1 MYSLKFKET
10 LKQDETQ
17 YWRALRK
24 ECQPQSQILVTRGD
38 WSGRYK
44 TGGEPTLLEG
54 LRKCASKELGVI
66 PTSPFKKSSSS
77 SSTTSCTKTEIT
89 NKIASSSLKCFQEF
103 LSSGMCYF
111 WRKKKWR
118 KKNLHFEGFLWC
130 TLLCYKPL
138 TQLLMTH
145 CEHLFKI
152 WFFFKTDFK
161 FKEDR

>member
-10 LKQDETQ
+10 LEQDETQ
-17 YWRALRK
+17 YWRALW
-24 ECQPQSQILVTRGD
+24 EEWQPQSQILVTRGD

-77 SSTTSCTKTEIT
+77 SSTTSCIKTEIT

-103 LSSGMCYF
+103 LSSEMCYF
-111 WRKKKWR
+111 WRKKKSEGKKKKSSFWR
-118 KKNLHFEGFLWC
+118 LPLVHTSLLQTIHTIAHDTLW
-130 TLLCYKPL
+130 TSL
-138 TQLLMTH
+138 
-145 CEHLFKI
+145 
-152 WFFFKTDFK
+152 
-161 FKEDR
+161 

>member
-1 MYSLKFKET
+1 MPEACTRSSSK
-10 LKQDETQ
+10 KQYESQ
-17 YWRALRK
+17 YWRVLR
-24 ECQPQSQILVTRGD
+24 EDCQPQSQIRVTRGD

-77 SSTTSCTKTEIT
+77 SSATSCTKTEIT

-118 KKNLHFEGFLWC
+118 KKKISILKVNSDAYFFITNHSHTIAHDTLW
-130 TLLCYKPL
+130 TSL
-138 TQLLMTH
+138 
-145 CEHLFKI
+145 
-152 WFFFKTDFK
+152 
-161 FKEDR
+161 

>member
-10 LKQDETQ
+10 LEQDETQ
-17 YWRALRK
+17 YWRALW
-24 ECQPQSQILVTRGD
+24 EEWQPQSQILVTRGD

-77 SSTTSCTKTEIT
+77 SSTTSCIKTEIT

-103 LSSGMCYF
+103 LSSEMCYF
-111 WRKKKWR
+111 WRKKKSEG
-118 KKNLHFEGFLWC
+118 KKKIFILKAPSGA
-130 TLLCYKPL
+130 Y
-138 TQLLMTH
+138 
-145 CEHLFKI
+145 LFITNHSHNCSWHIVNISLKSD
-152 WFFFKTDFK
+152 FFFF
-161 FKEDR
+161 